1 MHPRTMHKMLL
12 EKLKRLLKKNR
23 RIKPVIFP
31 ACSPELNPVEE
42 CWNIRKEHL
51 LGSTV
56 SESFEKLKKGVSEYY
71 GTNTFH
77 LKIINY
83 ICPSV
88 CVLN

>member
-1 MHPRTMHKMLL
+1 M
-12 EKLKRLLKKNR
+12 
-23 RIKPVIFP
+23 IFP